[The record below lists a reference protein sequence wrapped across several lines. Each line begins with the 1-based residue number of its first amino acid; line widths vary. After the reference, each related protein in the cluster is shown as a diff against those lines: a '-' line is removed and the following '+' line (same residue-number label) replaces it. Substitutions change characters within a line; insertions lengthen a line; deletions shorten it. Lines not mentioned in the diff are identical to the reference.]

1 MNITYTQNIKE
12 CTFEEIKVGECC
24 EYEGKVYL
32 RIPRFSGNFV
42 TINAVS
48 LSNSNWDVLDCLTF
62 ISEQTKVYPVFTEL
76 KVTYKCEEVK

>member
-24 EYEGKVYL
+24 EYEGKIFF

-42 TINAVS
+42 TINAVN
-48 LSNSNWDVLDCLTF
+48 LGNSSSDILEGVTF
-62 ISEQTKVYPVFTEL
+62 ISDQTKVYPVSTEL